1 MSKEN
6 YKIKLKNITTFIFD
20 VDGVLTDGKLL
31 ITSNGEMLRLMDAKD
46 GFAIKYAIDHGFKIS
61 IISGGKDES
70 IRTRLEKLGVKDIY
84 LDSHN
89 KIESYNELLNKH
101 KLSAS
106 SVLYMGD
113 DLPDVPCLK
122 VVGVSTCPKDSAVE
136 VREVCDYVSHIN
148 GGKGCVRDV
157 LEQTMRVQKKWL
169 NDDSYS
175 W

>member
-6 YKIKLKNITTFIFD
+6 YKIKLKKITTFIFD

-70 IRTRLEKLGVKDIY
+70 IRTRLEKLGVKDIF

-89 KIESYNELLNKH
+89 KIESYNELLNKY
-101 KLSAS
+101 KLNAS
-106 SVLYMGD
+106 SILYMGD
-113 DLPDVPCLK
+113 DIPDIPVMK
-122 VVGVSTCPKDSAVE
+122 SSGVGCCPQDAAIDVKNIA
-136 VREVCDYVSHIN
+136 DYISHKN
-148 GGKGCVRDV
+148 GGNGCVREIIEQV
-157 LEQTMRVQKKWL
+157 LRVQKKWRFT
-169 NDDSYS
+169 N
-175 W
+175 